1 MDATTTRSRSYL
13 WIIIL
18 IILLLFLALALP
30 LLNIGVNAGT
40 QTQDEGQCQFAA
52 RRFYTQQEAFTL
64 ALAAQTQRSTFP
76 FGGNYAI
83 GSYTICYTNNTQ
95 QRFPSPP
102 ARGYDNLTDTA
113 QPLNATHGEQAVY
126 NWLQNQFSQLSIDL
140 TTVQG
145 IYVVVFSQVTVC
157 SACRSTMISWQQTL
171 RQKAGTSK
179 LFLSVWDLNPGFD
192 PATYPAGPVNAVTFG
207 NLERVPIQFT
217 S

>member
-18 IILLLFLALALP
+18 IVLLLFLALALP
-30 LLNIGVNAGT
+30 LLNTGVNTGT

-83 GSYTICYTNNTQ
+83 GSYTICYTNSTQ
-95 QRFPSPP
+95 QRFQSPP
-102 ARGYDNLTDTA
+102 AKGYDNLTPS
-113 QPLNATHGEQAVY
+113 QPKNATHGEQAVY
-126 NWLQNQFSQLSIDL
+126 SWLRNQLSQASIDQ
-140 TTVQG
+140 TAVQG
-145 IYVVVFSQVTVC
+145 IYVVIFSQVTVC
-157 SACRSTMISWQQTL
+157 SACRSSMISWQQTL
-171 RQKAGTSK
+171 RQKASTSK
-179 LFLSVWDLNPGFD
+179 LFLSIWDLNPGFD
-192 PATYPAGPVNAVTFG
+192 PATYPAGPTIPVTFG

-217 S
+217 P